1 MTLRTIVKILGV
13 RIGTLALTV
22 LAGGLLTAFLVRA
35 SPGFDVDERELDPRL
50 NAASRD
56 SIQQERAANRNI
68 LGFYGNRLERM
79 VLHGDLGTSPSLN
92 RPIAQLFRERLPVTA
107 QIMAIGIGGGW
118 ALAFA
123 LAMPAVVCRSRVFRG
138 LVGSFQQLLM
148 CLPAAAL
155 ALLVFDFG
163 GPVRALVALV
173 ICPRVFEYLR
183 NLLVEAYAQPH
194 IVTARAKGLGG
205 GRIWARHVLP
215 SVAPQLL
222 ALAGVSV
229 SIAFAAAIPVEALC
243 DLPGIG
249 QLAWQAATAR
259 DLPMLVAITFLVI
272 VMTQVCNSLSDWAG
286 LRGRQA

>member
-1 MTLRTIVKILGV
+1 MRTIVKILGA
-13 RIGTLALTV
+13 RIGTLALTI
-22 LAGGLLTAFLVRA
+22 LAGGLLTAVLVRT

-50 NAASRD
+50 NAASRH

-68 LGFYGNRLERM
+68 LGFYGSRLERM

-107 QIMAIGIGGGW
+107 QIMALGIGGGW
-118 ALAFA
+118 VLAFA
-123 LAMPAVVCRSRVFRG
+123 LAMPAVVCRSRIYRG
-138 LVGSFQQLLM
+138 LAGAFQQLLM

-155 ALLVFDFG
+155 ALLVFDLG

-194 IVTARAKGLGG
+194 ILTARAKGVGG
-205 GRIWARHVLP
+205 VRIWARHVLP

-249 QLAWQAATAR
+249 QLAWLAATAR
-259 DLPMLVAITFLVI
+259 DLPLLVAITFLVI
-272 VMTQVCNSLSDWAG
+272 VMTQVCNSLSDWAAS
-286 LRGRQA
+286 RGRQA